1 MAKTRLN
8 KYRPPAEQVRLSR
21 LGIRARALSRAA
33 AERAE
38 YRAELNAYLMTNG
51 GCAL

>member
-1 MAKTRLN
+1 MSKTRVN
-8 KYRPPAEQVRLSR
+8 KYRPPADLVRLSR
-21 LGIRARALSRAA
+21 IGIRARALSRAA

-38 YRAELNAYLMTNG
+38 MRAELNAYLMTNG